1 LPFVVARQPFVLRA
15 APATADLP
23 DNDNVMGR
31 RGCRKPAS
39 ASIANNGNRGVAM
52 RLLRRWNV
60 GFLCALGLA
69 GPALAATLTLSPA
82 SETVPINGAR
92 TFTAT
97 LSGSP
102 APVVKWKVNGVAG
115 GSAVTG
121 TISSSGVYTAPAAV
135 PQSNPVTV
143 TATTTVKPTTSGSAS
158 VTVRLP
164 IPWIYGV
171 SPVSV
176 PLGAYTLSVNGD
188 RFYSGAAVWV
198 NGVALP
204 TTYVSM
210 QQLKATGTAAQ
221 VGTLS
226 LEVVN
231 PGNVHSAVSTSVQAV
246 GTGPPPPP
254 PGTDPAAIAAA
265 RFLEQ
270 ATFGATPNDIAA
282 VKQAGTSAWM
292 TQQLA
297 LPASPLAVTTDLNVL
312 RRNWYAN
319 MASGPDQVRQR
330 MIFALSQIFVVSADK
345 NPYGNE
351 MLPWLQT
358 LSSNALGNFNALLR
372 EMTLNPSMG
381 KYLDLGN
388 SVMPSPNE
396 NYPREVLQLFTLG
409 LYLLNPDGTVQL
421 DGNANPI
428 PTYDQARIHDIAR
441 ALSGWTY
448 PGTSATGLNWEN
460 FTGPLQPRD
469 SYHDRGAKTLLSGVT
484 LPAGQ
489 TAQQDYDAVMQN
501 IFAHPNLPPFIA
513 TRLIRALVT
522 SNPSPAYVQRVAG
535 VFADNGGGV
544 RGDLAATAR
553 AVLLDTEAR
562 SAALTPAQG
571 HLKDPILHSLGLI
584 RALGGT
590 VIDPSNLFWD
600 YFLLSEK
607 LLNAPSVFNF
617 YSPLTRVPG
626 SPQYYGPEFQIY
638 ASSLAI
644 GRANFL
650 YALISGSYNSMIA
663 VDITPFVN
671 VAADATALVNLVDAT
686 LLQGRMSAVARA
698 AIATALAASTDNR
711 QRAITALY
719 LTAITAEFA
728 VHQ

>member
-1 LPFVVARQPFVLRA
+1 
-15 APATADLP
+15 
-23 DNDNVMGR
+23 
-31 RGCRKPAS
+31 
-39 ASIANNGNRGVAM
+39 M
-52 RLLRRWNV
+52 RLPRRSTV

-69 GPALAATLTLSPA
+69 GQAIAATLTISPT
-82 SETVPINGAR
+82 SDTVPIGGSRA
-92 TFTAT
+92 FTAS

-102 APVVKWKVNGVAG
+102 ATAVQWKVNGVVG
-115 GSAVTG
+115 GGPVTG
-121 TISSSGVYTAPAAV
+121 TITSAGVYTAPAAV
-135 PQSNPVTV
+135 PQANPVTV
-143 TATTTVKPTTSGSAS
+143 TVASTSRRTAAASAK

-164 IPWIYGV
+164 IPWV
-171 SPVSV
+171 TSV
-176 PLGAYTLSVNGD
+176 TPLALGLGPYTLTVNGD
-188 RFYSGAAVWV
+188 RFYAGAAVWA

-204 TTYVSM
+204 TTYVSAK
-210 QQLKATGTAAQ
+210 QLKATGNATQAG
-221 VGTLS
+221 VLN

-231 PGNVHSAVSTSVQAV
+231 PGNVHSAVYTSVQVAG
-246 GTGPPPPP
+246 GTPPPPP
-254 PGTDPAAIAAA
+254 PPPAPPPPTADPAAVAAA

-270 ATFGATPNDIAA
+270 ATFGPTPNDIAA
-282 VKQAGTSAWM
+282 VKQFGTSAWL

-312 RRNWYAN
+312 RRNWYTN

-351 MLPWLQT
+351 MLPWLAT
-358 LSSNALGNFNALLR
+358 LSTNALGNFDTLLR
-372 EMTLNPSMG
+372 EMTLNPAMG

-388 SVMPSPNE
+388 SVIPSPNE
-396 NYPREVLQLFTLG
+396 NYSREVLQLFTLG
-409 LYLLNPDGTVQL
+409 LYLLNPDGTLQP
-421 DGNANPI
+421 DGNGNPM

-469 SYHDRGAKTLLSGVT
+469 SYHDKGAKTLLLGVT

-522 SNPSPAYVQRVAG
+522 GNPSPAYVQRVAA
-535 VFADNGGGV
+535 VFASNGGGV

-553 AVLLDTEAR
+553 AVLLDAEAR
-562 SAALTPAQG
+562 SVTPTPVQG

-607 LLNAPSVFNF
+607 LLNSPSVFNF
-617 YSPLTRVPG
+617 YSPLTKVPG
-626 SPQYYGPEFQIY
+626 SPQYIGPEFQIY
-638 ASSLAI
+638 APSLAI

-650 YALISGSYNSMIA
+650 YALINGNYNSMIA
-663 VDITPFVN
+663 VDITLFVN
-671 VAADATALVNLVDAT
+671 AAADATTLINLVDAT

>member
-1 LPFVVARQPFVLRA
+1 
-15 APATADLP
+15 
-23 DNDNVMGR
+23 
-31 RGCRKPAS
+31 
-39 ASIANNGNRGVAM
+39 M
-52 RLLRRWNV
+52 RLPRRCMV
-60 GFLCALGLA
+60 GFLCLWALA
-69 GPALAATLTLSPA
+69 GQVAAATLTISPT
-82 SETVPINGAR
+82 SETVPIGGSRA
-92 TFTAT
+92 FSAS
-97 LSGSP
+97 LSGMP
-102 APVVKWKVNGVAG
+102 TTAVQWKVNGVVG
-115 GSAVTG
+115 GTTASGKITSA
-121 TISSSGVYTAPAAV
+121 GVYTAPAAV
-135 PQSNPVTV
+135 PQANPVTV
-143 TATTTVKPTTSGSAS
+143 TATTTPKRTESAS
-158 VTVRLP
+158 AKVTVRLP
-164 IPWIYGV
+164 IPWVTGV
-171 SPVSV
+171 T
-176 PLGAYTLSVNGD
+176 PLALGLGPYMLTINGD
-188 RFYSGAAVWV
+188 RFYAGAVVWA

-204 TTYVSM
+204 TTYVSAM
-210 QQLKATGTAAQ
+210 QLKATGNATQA
-221 VGTLS
+221 GTLK

-231 PGNVHSAVSTSVQAV
+231 PGNVHSAVYTSVQVAS
-246 GTGPPPPP
+246 GSPPPTPPLGSPP
-254 PGTDPAAIAAA
+254 PTADPASIAAA

-282 VKQAGTSAWM
+282 VKQLGTSAWL

-297 LPASPLAVTTDLNVL
+297 IPASPLTVTTDLNVL

-358 LSSNALGNFNALLR
+358 LSANALGNFGTLLR
-372 EMTLNPSMG
+372 EMTLNPSMA

-388 SVMPSPNE
+388 SVTPRPNE
-396 NYPREVLQLFTLG
+396 NYPREMLQLFTVG
-409 LYLLNPDGTVQL
+409 LVLLNPDGTPQP
-421 DGNANPI
+421 DGNGNPI
-428 PTYDQARIHDIAR
+428 PTYDQARISDIAR

-448 PGTSATGLNWEN
+448 PGPSATGINWES

-469 SYHDRGAKTLLSGVT
+469 GYHDKGAKTLLSGVT

-489 TAQQDYDAVMQN
+489 TAQQDYDAVMAN
-501 IFAHPNLPPFIA
+501 VFAHPNVPPFIA

-522 SNPSPAYVQRVAG
+522 GNPSPAYVKRVAD
-535 VFADNGGGV
+535 VFANNGSGV

-553 AVLLDTEAR
+553 AVLLDPEAR
-562 SAALTPAQG
+562 NDTPTAAQG
-571 HLKDPILHSLGLI
+571 HLKDPILHSLGLV

-617 YSPLTRVPG
+617 FSPLTKVPG
-626 SPQYYGPEFQIY
+626 SPQYIGPEFQIY
-638 ASSLAI
+638 APSLAI

-650 YALISGSYNSMIA
+650 YALISGGYNSMIA

-671 VAADATALVNLVDAT
+671 GAADATTLINLVDAT
-686 LLQGRMSAVARA
+686 LLQGRMSASARQ
-698 AIATALAASTDNR
+698 AIAGAIAASNDNR

-728 VHQ
+728 VHK